1 VNRSGGHQIETKLS
15 RLEENMMTQIY
26 GGHIAAKYMKDVEQV
41 EMVFTL
47 SGGHIENLLDGL
59 NTYDIK
65 TIDVRH
71 EQAAAMMAHAWS
83 IYKNKP
89 GVCLV
94 TAGPGFTNALTG
106 IANAFLDNAPL
117 VVLCGRHPLRDD
129 LKGALQE
136 MNQIDMVKPITKWSA
151 TCYDI
156 KRIPEYLATAFRQAT
171 QGKPGPVFLELPP
184 DILFVSMD
192 EKEVHFPAK
201 KTHRT
206 VTRPHD
212 AELEE
217 AATLINSARRPLF
230 IGGSGIG
237 MSGSDQSFKHF
248 IEKIGF
254 PFALLNNGRGVLP
267 DTHPLS
273 INDGAFTAVSA
284 VAPQADVI
292 IAAGIRFNWVMQA
305 TKLFPD
311 AKVVR
316 IDIDPNEIDRNRTS
330 EVGLAGDCGQVFD
343 ALVPLVNATRHDD
356 WVGKVK
362 KAYKAFM
369 TTEIEQKNTA
379 SDPIHP
385 FRLVARIMEEFGTD
399 AYYVSD
405 GGDTS
410 YYSMA
415 GFLSEHKAG
424 VLTPAGALLGCLGT
438 GIPFAMAAK
447 LAHPDK
453 PVILLHGDGSFGF
466 NAMEFDTMVRHNIP
480 VVCVINNDCAWGMI
494 KHSQEMSLGCDRCTC
509 AELGMRHYEKV
520 VEGLGGYGELVT
532 KDEDINPAIKRAVA
546 SGKPACVNVVTD
558 PTVSSPATAMFYQ
571 NLSDF

>member
-1 VNRSGGHQIETKLS
+1 
-15 RLEENMMTQIY
+15 MTQIT
-26 GGHIAAKYMKDVEQV
+26 GGHIAAKYMKNVEQV

-59 NTYDIK
+59 NEYDIK
-65 TIDVRH
+65 AVDVRH

-171 QGKPGPVFLELPP
+171 EGRPGPVFLELPP
-184 DILFVSMD
+184 DILFVSID
-192 EKEVHFPAK
+192 EKEVQYPAK

-206 VTRPHD
+206 VTRPHE

-217 AATLINSARRPLF
+217 AARLINSAQKPLL

-237 MSGSDQSFKHF
+237 MSDQDQSFKDF

-273 INDGAFTAVSA
+273 INDGSFTAVSA

-311 AKVVR
+311 AKVIR

-330 EVGLAGDCGQVFD
+330 EVGLVGDCGQVFD
-343 ALVPLVNATRHDD
+343 ALASLVNTARHDD

-362 KAYKAFM
+362 KAYQAFM
-369 TTEIEQKNTA
+369 TTETEQKNTA

-385 FRLVARIMEEFGTD
+385 FRLVARIMEEFGPD

-410 YYSMA
+410 YYGMA
-415 GFLSEHKAG
+415 GFLSDHKAG
-424 VLTPAGALLGCLGT
+424 VLTPAAALLGCLGT

-480 VVCVINNDCAWGMI
+480 VVCIVNNDCAWGMI
-494 KHSQEMSLGCDRCTC
+494 KHSQEMSIGCDRCTC

-532 KDEDINPAIKRAVA
+532 QDDDIIPAIKRAVA

>member
-1 VNRSGGHQIETKLS
+1 
-15 RLEENMMTQIY
+15 MADIY
-26 GGHIAAKYMKDVEQV
+26 GGHLAAKYMKEIENVDT
-41 EMVFTL
+41 VFTL

-59 NTYDIK
+59 NEYDIRA
-65 TIDVRH
+65 IDVRH

-83 IYKNKP
+83 IFQNQP

-106 IANAFLDNAPL
+106 IANAYLDNAPL

-129 LKGALQE
+129 LTGALQE
-136 MNQIDMVKPITKWSA
+136 MNQIDMVKPVTKWCA

-156 KRIPEYLATAFRQAT
+156 KRIPEYLSIAFRQAT
-171 QGKPGPVFLELPP
+171 HGRPGPVFLELPP
-184 DILFVSMD
+184 DILSVTVD
-192 EKEVHFPAK
+192 ESVVDFPVK
-201 KTHRT
+201 KTHQT

-212 AELEE
+212 LELAKAADIINGAEK
-217 AATLINSARRPLF
+217 PLF
-230 IGGSGIG
+230 IGGSGVG
-237 MSGSDQSFKHF
+237 FTEDQASFKTF

-267 DTHPLS
+267 DSHPQS
-273 INDGAFTAVSA
+273 INDGAFTAVMT

-292 IAAGIRFNWVMQA
+292 VAAGVRFNWVMQA

-316 IDIDPNEIDRNRTS
+316 IDIDPTEIDRNRTS
-330 EVGLAGDCGQVFD
+330 EVGLAGDCGQVFA
-343 ALVPLVNATRHDD
+343 ALNPMVNQADHASWLDRA
-356 WVGKVK
+356 KN
-362 KAYKAFM
+362 AYRAFM
-369 TTEIEQKNTA
+369 VTETEQRNSP

-385 FRLVARIMEEFGTD
+385 FRLVARIMEEFGQD

-410 YYSMA
+410 YYGMS

-424 VLTPAGALLGCLGT
+424 VMTPAAALLGCLGT

-447 LAHPDK
+447 LAHPEK
-453 PVILLHGDGSFGF
+453 PVILLHGDGSFGL
-466 NAMEFDTMVRHNIP
+466 NSMEFDTMVRHNIP
-480 VVCVINNDCAWGMI
+480 VICVVNNDCAWGMI
-494 KHSQEMSLGCDRCTC
+494 KHSQEMSIGCDRCTC
-509 AELGMRHYEKV
+509 AELGLRHYEKM
-520 VEGLGGYGELVT
+520 VEGLGGHGEFVE
-532 KDEDINPAIKRAVA
+532 KDEDIIPAIKRAVA
-546 SGKPACVNVVTD
+546 SGKPACINVVTD
-558 PTVSSPATAMFYQ
+558 PTVTSPATAMFYQ

>member
-1 VNRSGGHQIETKLS
+1 
-15 RLEENMMTQIY
+15 MTQIY

-201 KTHRT
+201 KATEPSPVPTTPSWKKPPRLST
-206 VTRPHD
+206 APGSPCLSV
-212 AELEE
+212 
-217 AATLINSARRPLF
+217 AAASA
-230 IGGSGIG
+230 
-237 MSGSDQSFKHF
+237 
-248 IEKIGF
+248 
-254 PFALLNNGRGVLP
+254 
-267 DTHPLS
+267 
-273 INDGAFTAVSA
+273 
-284 VAPQADVI
+284 
-292 IAAGIRFNWVMQA
+292 
-305 TKLFPD
+305 
-311 AKVVR
+311 
-316 IDIDPNEIDRNRTS
+316 
-330 EVGLAGDCGQVFD
+330 
-343 ALVPLVNATRHDD
+343 
-356 WVGKVK
+356 
-362 KAYKAFM
+362 
-369 TTEIEQKNTA
+369 
-379 SDPIHP
+379 
-385 FRLVARIMEEFGTD
+385 
-399 AYYVSD
+399 
-405 GGDTS
+405 
-410 YYSMA
+410 
-415 GFLSEHKAG
+415 
-424 VLTPAGALLGCLGT
+424 
-438 GIPFAMAAK
+438 
-447 LAHPDK
+447 
-453 PVILLHGDGSFGF
+453 
-466 NAMEFDTMVRHNIP
+466 
-480 VVCVINNDCAWGMI
+480 
-494 KHSQEMSLGCDRCTC
+494 
-509 AELGMRHYEKV
+509 
-520 VEGLGGYGELVT
+520 
-532 KDEDINPAIKRAVA
+532 
-546 SGKPACVNVVTD
+546 
-558 PTVSSPATAMFYQ
+558 
-571 NLSDF
+571 

>member
-1 VNRSGGHQIETKLS
+1 MSQIT
-15 RLEENMMTQIY
+15 
-26 GGHIAAKYMKDVEQV
+26 GGHIAAKYMQEVEKV

-59 NTYDIK
+59 NQYGIQA
-65 TIDVRH
+65 IDVRH

-83 IYKNKP
+83 IYKRQP

-129 LKGALQE
+129 LTGALQE
-136 MNQIDMVKPITKWSA
+136 MNQIDVVRPITKWCA

-156 KRIPEYLATAFRQAT
+156 KRIPEYLAIAFRQAVL
-171 QGKPGPVFLELPP
+171 GRPGPVFLELPP
-184 DILFVSMD
+184 DILFASMD
-192 EKEVHFPAK
+192 EKSVRFPVK
-201 KTHRT
+201 RTHQT

-212 AELEE
+212 AELRE
-217 AATLINSARRPLF
+217 AAEVINSARKPLF
-230 IGGSGIG
+230 IGGSGLG
-237 MSGSDQSFKHF
+237 MSDGDQRFKTF

-254 PFALLNNGRGVLP
+254 PFALINNGHGVLP
-267 DTHPLS
+267 DSHPLS
-273 INDGAFTAVSA
+273 INDGGFTGVSA

-292 IAAGIRFNWVMQA
+292 IAAGIRFNWIMQA

-311 AKVVR
+311 ARVVR
-316 IDIDPNEIDRNRTS
+316 IDIDPTEIDRNRTS
-330 EVGLAGDCGQVFD
+330 EVGLVGDCGQVFE
-343 ALVPLVNATRHDD
+343 ALIPLVETGRHEAWIEKARNAYR
-356 WVGKVK
+356 
-362 KAYKAFM
+362 AFM
-369 TTEIEQKNTA
+369 ATETEQKNRP

-385 FRLVARIMEEFGTD
+385 FRLVARIMEAVGPD

-410 YYSMA
+410 YYGMA
-415 GFLSEHKAG
+415 GFLSDNRAG
-424 VLTPAGALLGCLGT
+424 VLSPTGALLGCLGT

-453 PVILLHGDGSFGF
+453 PVILLQGDGSFGF

-480 VVCVINNDCAWGMI
+480 VVCVVNNDCAWGMI
-494 KHSQEMSLGCDRCTC
+494 KHSQEMSIGEDRCTC
-509 AELGMRHYEKV
+509 SELGMRNYEKV
-520 VEGLGGYGELVT
+520 VEGLGGFGVRVT
-532 KDEDINPAIKRAVA
+532 KDDEIVPAIQRALA

-558 PTVSSPATAMFYQ
+558 PTVYSPATAMFYQ